1 MEKTEIQIIDNNCLT
16 GSAGKEGIQG
26 TLGAERRTWQPGC
39 LAGRFWGCL
48 AGWYHRAMY
57 SQEQLVH

>member
-48 AGWYHRAMY
+48 AGWYHRATY